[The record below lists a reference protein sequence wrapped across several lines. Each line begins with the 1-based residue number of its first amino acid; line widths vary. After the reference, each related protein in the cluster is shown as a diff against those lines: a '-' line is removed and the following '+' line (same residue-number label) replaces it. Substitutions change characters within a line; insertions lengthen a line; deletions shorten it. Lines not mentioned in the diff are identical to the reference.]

1 MFSHCLCVFHCLLQS
16 VAMMT
21 FRMGRLRSKSQNP
34 LPSRFFQSFK
44 ERWSRCYRL
53 PMRNLVGHV
62 NMIQVWVFPR
72 GQPPPHKLFRSA
84 LQGPNIL
91 QVWNHRRL
99 HQSRP
104 WENRSNPRCTN
115 LWLTI
120 HWCCRTGCYDPNSN
134 SEFSVPNCKFVKEKF
149 TLNNICWA
157 SSIVVCKY
165 GYPASFQ
172 TGQVECQAHEAMFL
186 LRSNRSVARNS
197 PQTSRLLQAS
207 MISLHA
213 LQQMKYIVLTYF
225 PSVSSHLFQLLLTE
239 LHTNA
244 VSWF

>member
-1 MFSHCLCVFHCLLQS
+1 ML
-16 VAMMT
+16 
-21 FRMGRLRSKSQNP
+21 GK
-34 LPSRFFQSFK
+34 
-44 ERWSRCYRL
+44 
-53 PMRNLVGHV
+53 
-62 NMIQVWVFPR
+62 
-72 GQPPPHKLFRSA
+72 
-84 LQGPNIL
+84 
-91 QVWNHRRL
+91 
-99 HQSRP
+99 
-104 WENRSNPRCTN
+104 NRSNPRCKS
-115 LWLTI
+115 LTYYSMI
-120 HWCCRTGCYDPNSN
+120 CCRTGCYDPNSN

-149 TLNNICWA
+149 TLNNI
-157 SSIVVCKY
+157 SIVVCKY

-207 MISLHA
+207 MVSLHA
-213 LQQMKYIVLTYF
+213 LQKMKYMVLTYF